1 MKRTRTLFGILAAVV
16 LSGTT
21 GCADNQQGQAGKNA
35 VTFASSEKVAYTE
48 RMAGASAG
56 AVWGDPDEG
65 AHSAFTKFVPGFD
78 AGMHS
83 HTNDLSLVV
92 LKGAY
97 LYRDEAGER
106 RVGPGE
112 FIRIPGGHE
121 HWSGGDKKDGALF
134 YQHAPGK
141 FDLVPAK

>member
-1 MKRTRTLFGILAAVV
+1 MNRPRTFFGVLAALV
-16 LSGTT
+16 LSGATA
-21 GCADNQQGQAGKNA
+21 CAENQQDQAGKNA
-35 VTFASSEKVAYTE
+35 VTYASSEKVSYTE

-56 AVWGDPDEG
+56 TVWGNSDQG

-97 LYRDEAGER
+97 LYRDEAGEK
-106 RVGPGE
+106 RVAPGE
-112 FIRIPGGHE
+112 FLRIPGGHK
-121 HWSGGDKKDGALF
+121 HWSGGDKNEGALF
-134 YQHAPGK
+134 YQHATGK

>member
-1 MKRTRTLFGILAAVV
+1 MKRPRTLFGILAAVT
-16 LSGTT
+16 LSGATA
-21 GCADNQQGQAGKNA
+21 CADARQGQAGKDA

-56 AVWGDPDEG
+56 AAWGDPDEG
-65 AHSAFTKFVPGFD
+65 AHSGFTKFVPGFD

-97 LYRDEAGER
+97 LYRDEAGEK

-112 FIRIPGGHE
+112 FLRIPGGHK
-121 HWSGGDKKDGALF
+121 HWSGGEKRGGGRFFPQTTREIDF
-134 YQHAPGK
+134 
-141 FDLVPAK
+141 VPAK

>member
-1 MKRTRTLFGILAAVV
+1 MKTTRMLFGILVAAT
-16 LSGTT
+16 LSGMTEP
-21 GCADNQQGQAGKNA
+21 ADGQQRQAGKNE
-35 VTFASSEKVAYTE
+35 VTFASSEKIAYTQ

-56 AVWGDPDEG
+56 TVWGDPDGG
-65 AHSAFTKFVPGFD
+65 AHSAFTKFVAGFD

-97 LYRDEAGER
+97 LYRDQAGEK

-112 FIRIPGGHE
+112 FLRIPGGHK
-121 HWSGGDKKDGALF
+121 HWSGADKKEGALF
-134 YQHAPGK
+134 YQHATGK